1 MPLPLFVAIG
11 CYTEH
16 MPHVDGQGSGITIAA
31 FDAQSGR
38 LDIRSV
44 VAGPRNPSY
53 LALSPDGTRLY
64 AVEELGAEAAPRTHS
79 YAFDRATGALTLLG
93 TAPSPG
99 SAACHIITDRS
110 GRFLYVSNFV
120 SGDLL
125 CYRLDAD
132 GAARNAPQ
140 VIARPGDGTARMHY
154 AQEIGDDLVLVCD
167 AGNDRLAAYRKTA
180 TGLDPDPVYEI
191 STAPGSFPRHFALL
205 PDGKQIVVAHEL
217 AETLGLA
224 QISASSGKLVHVVP
238 ALPGDFAG
246 KSSGAAVR
254 LHPRAPV
261 AYMSN
266 RGHDS
271 IFAARIKADGLEPI
285 GQTPSSGQT
294 PRDFALDPS
303 GRWLV
308 AAHQASNDLVVHQV
322 DPETGVIG
330 GKGQHLA
337 TGTPVSVLFL
347 QPG

>member
-31 FDAQSGR
+31 FDADSGR
-38 LDIRSV
+38 LELRHV
-44 VAGPRNPSY
+44 VEGPRNPSY

-64 AVEELGAEAAPRTHS
+64 AVEELGEDAAPRTHS
-79 YAFDRATGALTLLG
+79 YAFDPATGALTLLG

-99 SAACHIITDRS
+99 AAACHIITDRS

-132 GAARNAPQ
+132 GAARTPPQ
-140 VIARPGDGTARMHY
+140 VIARPGNGTARMHY
-154 AQEIGDDLVLVCD
+154 AQEIPGDLVLVCD

-180 TGLDPDPVYEI
+180 DGLDPSPVYEI
-191 STAPGSFPRHFALL
+191 TTAPGSFPRHFALL
-205 PDGKQIVVAHEL
+205 PGGAQIVVAHEL

-224 QISASSGKLVHVVP
+224 QIAAHEGRLVDVVP
-238 ALPGDFAG
+238 ALPGAFTG

-271 IFAARIKADGLEPI
+271 IFAARIAGDRLEPI
-285 GQTPSSGQT
+285 GQTPSGGQT

-303 GRWLV
+303 GRWLL
-308 AAHQASNDLVVHQV
+308 AAHQASNDLVVHAV

-330 GKGQHLA
+330 GEGQHLA

>member
-11 CYTEH
+11 CYTER

-31 FDAQSGR
+31 FDAAAGR

-79 YAFDRATGALTLLG
+79 YAFDPATGALTLLA

-99 SAACHIITDRS
+99 AAACHIIADRT

-132 GAARNAPQ
+132 GAARVAPQ
-140 VIARPGDGTARMHY
+140 VISRPGNGTARMHY
-154 AQEIGDDLVLVCD
+154 AQEIPGDLILVCD
-167 AGNDRLAAYRKTA
+167 AGNDRLAAYRKTEA
-180 TGLDPDPVYEI
+180 GLDPNPVYEI
-191 STAPGSFPRHFALL
+191 ATAPGSFPRHFALR
-205 PDGKQIVVAHEL
+205 PDGERILVAHEL

-224 QISASSGKLVHVVP
+224 AITATSGRLLDVVP

-254 LHPRAPV
+254 LHPHAAV

-271 IFAARIKADGLEPI
+271 IFAARLAGDRLEPL
-285 GQTPSSGQT
+285 GHTPSGGQT
-294 PRDFALDPS
+294 PRDFTLDPS

-308 AAHQASNDLVVHQV
+308 AAHQASNDLVVHMV
-322 DPETGVIG
+322 DAETGVIG
-330 GKGQHLA
+330 SEGQHLA